1 MFKEVHLKQE
11 EGWQL
16 DGAAI
21 AIQTNPF
28 STQCKHN
35 SITLLSDRIMATT

>member
-28 STQCKHN
+28 SV
-35 SITLLSDRIMATT
+35 